1 MFKYSF
7 IVLVSSLL
15 LLLSF
20 VQVELALLNNAGE
33 QKINFDFV
41 FADEYEISGP
51 RCISLV
57 SKNVEA
63 NPYHPAL
70 VSTNHPN
77 VRHGLGFPVILD
89 ADPILCPSDAPEP
102 CSIAIRKT
110 FTTTISNSYSIS
122 LGEGQTF
129 SKSMGNKYFEILFL
143 DYFTCMQRLRIKGY
157 FFEYSFEDKRTKA
170 NLPSNMAL

>member
-15 LLLSF
+15 LLF
-20 VQVELALLNNAGE
+20 NFAKVELTLLNNAGE
-33 QKINFDFV
+33 QKINFEFF

-51 RCISLV
+51 RCISLI

-70 VSTNHPN
+70 LSTNHPN
-77 VRHGLGFPVILD
+77 VRQGLGFPVILE
-89 ADPILCPSDAPEP
+89 AKPILCPSDAPEP
-102 CSIAIRKT
+102 CSISISKT

-122 LGEGQTF
+122 LGEGQAF
-129 SKSMGNKYFEILFL
+129 SKSIGNKYFEILFL
-143 DYFTCMQRLRIKGY
+143 DIFTCLQRLINKNY
-157 FFEYSFEDKRTKA
+157 LNKLNNKK
-170 NLPSNMAL
+170 